1 LKFRSRHKL
10 LRLLA
15 LGWGRLRHEFLCGRR
30 RCRSFDRSGTGCN
43 SDFLAPRRQRWIPV
57 ALTPFAAVAA
67 TATAALALVIAFP
80 QIRRACL
87 RCRRAPAFLG
97 TLLPRIG
104 PFRAILTPGT
114 LAARRPLV
122 SELPFGAR
130 VSVLT
135 VLSLRS
141 FTAVISLLVAPLTQ
155 VRALVAPAK
164 AVAVAAVAVAAI
176 AISTFR
182 PGRLAVWGRRRLGAG
197 RSAIALE
204 PTEDAID
211 DAGMRFGRARRLGS
225 GLLRA
230 HRRRPFRRD
239 ALHRGLLAQ
248 RARFLRRRFLGLF
261 FDRRGDEVVA
271 GWQRISLI

>member
-1 LKFRSRHKL
+1 MRFRSRHKL

-15 LGWGRLRHEFLCGRR
+15 LGRGRLRHEFLCGRR

-43 SDFLAPRRQRWIPV
+43 SDFLAPRRGRWIPV
-57 ALTPFAAVAA
+57 AFSPFAAVAA
-67 TATAALALVIAFP
+67 TATAALALVIAFA

-87 RCRRAPAFLG
+87 RCRRAPAFLW

-104 PFRAILTPGT
+104 PFRAILPPGT

-122 SELPFGAR
+122 PELPFGAR

-155 VRALVAPAK
+155 VRALIAPAK
-164 AVAVAAVAVAAI
+164 AVAVAAI

-182 PGRLAVWGRRRLGAG
+182 PGRLAVWGCRRLGAG
-197 RSAIALE
+197 GSAIALE

-211 DAGMRFGRARRLGS
+211 DAGMPFGRTRRLGS

-230 HRRRPFRRD
+230 HRRRAFGRD
-239 ALHRGLLAQ
+239 PLHRGLLAQ
-248 RARFLRRRFLGLF
+248 RARFLRHRFPGLF
-261 FDRRGDEVVA
+261 FDRCADEIVA
-271 GWQRISLI
+271 RWQRISLI

>member
-1 LKFRSRHKL
+1 
-10 LRLLA
+10 
-15 LGWGRLRHEFLCGRR
+15 
-30 RCRSFDRSGTGCN
+30 
-43 SDFLAPRRQRWIPV
+43 V
-57 ALTPFAAVAA
+57 AFTPFAAVAA
-67 TATAALALVIAFP
+67 TATAALALMIAFP

-87 RCRRAPAFLG
+87 RCRRAPAFLL

-104 PFRAILTPGT
+104 PFRAILPPGT
-114 LAARRPLV
+114 LAARRPWV
-122 SELPFGAR
+122 PEWPFGAR
-130 VSVLT
+130 VAVLT

-141 FTAVISLLVAPLTQ
+141 FTSVISL
-155 VRALVAPAK
+155 LVAPAK

-182 PGRLAVWGRRRLGAG
+182 PGRLAVWGCRRLETG

-211 DAGMRFGRARRLGS
+211 DAGMPFGRTRHLGS

-248 RARFLRRRFLGLF
+248 RTRFLRRRFLGLF

-271 GWQRISLI
+271 RGQRISLI